1 LCFPIATWEETGA
14 EVEAEVEEAP
24 AGAEAEVSSWIG
36 QLTSGSK
43 RGSEKLVE
51 LWFQKLT
58 ES

>member
-1 LCFPIATWEETGA
+1 MRFPLATWEEARADDG
-14 EVEAEVEEAP
+14 AEVEEAP

-43 RGSEKLVE
+43 RGSGKLVE

-58 ES
+58 GS